1 MFNLHHSTLQHN
13 NKHNIH
19 PHQGQRNNQNK
30 QKVNHP
36 TPLDT
41 NLKLGFTTT
50 HRKLD
55 HQNKNNNSNN
65 KSKLQATKLRQI
77 YHTQIF
83 SHTKKKK
90 LVSLCLH
97 RDSGRL
103 RERAR
108 LTGY

>member
-1 MFNLHHSTLQHN
+1 MHPLKNVHVFNLHRSTLQHD

-77 YHTQIF
+77 NNSYSIF
-83 SHTKKKK
+83 FPIQEENPKKIFVK
-90 LVSLCLH
+90 
-97 RDSGRL
+97 
-103 RERAR
+103 
-108 LTGY
+108 